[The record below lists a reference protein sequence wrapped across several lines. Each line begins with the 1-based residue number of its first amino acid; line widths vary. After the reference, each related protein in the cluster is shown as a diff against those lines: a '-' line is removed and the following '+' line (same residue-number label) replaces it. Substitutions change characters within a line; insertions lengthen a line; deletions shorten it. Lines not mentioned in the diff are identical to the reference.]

1 MNKLLPSVKSLIT
14 LAALLCFLFQA
25 SAASAQKVSL
35 SVRNA
40 TVKAA
45 IERLQKDYGYS
56 FVIKTK
62 DADVNKKI
70 TLDVKNEEIGAVVG
84 KMFAGQN
91 VVSSVEGKMIAIM
104 SAPAKRD
111 AAARA
116 SANAVVKGVV
126 KDSAGNPI
134 TGATVIVD
142 GTTIGATTDLDGSFS
157 VRIGARTDVRLIVS
171 YLGLKTREVA
181 VDDPARF
188 YEVRLEN
195 DNMALDEVVVV
206 GYGTQRRSLVTNA
219 ISQFKPTEENM
230 RSVMSP
236 SELLQGRIAGVSIST
251 SSGNLGSAEKM
262 SIRGSSSLSASN
274 EPLYVIDGI
283 PLSNNSASLYS
294 FGENMSSLATLNL
307 TDIESIEVLKD
318 AASAGIYGARASNGV
333 ILITTK
339 KGSMARGPQ
348 VTFEAQAAWTSPAV
362 RFDLMDGGD
371 YLRTMRTMLNEY
383 PSTYAYGSGILT
395 GANSAGIGNG
405 DNSVWTPKFVDTPA
419 DVPAGWKV
427 MVDPIDHSKLIAYQ
441 DNDQQKQWFDDSYW
455 MNYYV
460 GVNGGNDKVQYAAS
474 AGYTKDGGI
483 GINTDFSRFTFHGN
497 TSFKILRNLKATT
510 VFDYSET
517 KGNTLPS
524 SGIATYWTTVGR
536 GMFMPATHR
545 DYLDDGTPAQGT
557 NNTTISAAWFD
568 RYYTSNYTARRMT
581 ANFNLEW
588 EIVDGLRAVMQV
600 ANHNYYRIDN
610 QRLAGNAI
618 SNQRRTYEKWGQTNR
633 FSTQGYL
640 NYRKTFAQDHTIEGT
655 VGFDYMKNT
664 VNGLSL
670 TVTGADSDKVPTLAA
685 GTDATGWADTNTN
698 EALSSYF
705 GRLNYDYKKK
715 YLFMFTF
722 RADGSSK
729 FAEGNRWGYFPAA
742 SAGWVVSEE
751 KFWNV
756 RNFNS
761 FKIRASYGL
770 TGNNYIGLYDAYGG
784 FGATSIYNGASA
796 ILPTALPNMRLKW
809 ETTHQLDIGVDMG
822 FFNDRIRLMADYYNK
837 KTTDLL
843 FSVTLPD
850 TSGYGSARQNVGSV
864 RFYGAEVELS
874 TVNIQSKNFTW
885 TTDFTYSFNMN
896 KVLSLPDEYKYKDVD
911 GKDAWR
917 IGGYTMSETGFRF
930 GGTAVGERM
939 GRIYGYKTA
948 YIIETEAQ
956 ADAALYDVNSHGIR
970 RSDGRSIAGRKD
982 IGDYEWLNRAGS
994 ARTAD
999 GSEQI
1004 NDEDMF
1010 LLGYVTPHSTG
1021 GMNNTFKYRNLSL
1034 SVYVDYA
1041 LGHSVYNYM
1050 YTRGLQTS
1058 MGNCNWNLIYDANDC
1073 WQKPGDN
1080 TKLAR
1085 LSANDADGGNKN
1097 YSRISD
1103 INVQKGDYLCLRDVT
1118 LSYSFPKR
1126 WIGKLGLGN
1135 LTVSVSGNTLVYW
1148 TKVKGVSPESA
1159 VASSGSS
1166 TGMYSVVNTS
1176 SADYNIYPPT
1186 RKVMFSLKATF

>member
-1 MNKLLPSVKSLIT
+1 
-14 LAALLCFLFQA
+14 
-25 SAASAQKVSL
+25 
-35 SVRNA
+35 
-40 TVKAA
+40 
-45 IERLQKDYGYS
+45 
-56 FVIKTK
+56 
-62 DADVNKKI
+62 
-70 TLDVKNEEIGAVVG
+70 
-84 KMFAGQN
+84 
-91 VVSSVEGKMIAIM
+91 
-104 SAPAKRD
+104 
-111 AAARA
+111 
-116 SANAVVKGVV
+116 
-126 KDSAGNPI
+126 
-134 TGATVIVD
+134 
-142 GTTIGATTDLDGSFS
+142 
-157 VRIGARTDVRLIVS
+157 
-171 YLGLKTREVA
+171 
-181 VDDPARF
+181 
-188 YEVRLEN
+188 
-195 DNMALDEVVVV
+195 
-206 GYGTQRRSLVTNA
+206 
-219 ISQFKPTEENM
+219 
-230 RSVMSP
+230 
-236 SELLQGRIAGVSIST
+236 
-251 SSGNLGSAEKM
+251 
-262 SIRGSSSLSASN
+262 
-274 EPLYVIDGI
+274 
-283 PLSNNSASLYS
+283 
-294 FGENMSSLATLNL
+294 
-307 TDIESIEVLKD
+307 
-318 AASAGIYGARASNGV
+318 
-333 ILITTK
+333 
-339 KGSMARGPQ
+339 
-348 VTFEAQAAWTSPAV
+348 
-362 RFDLMDGGD
+362 
-371 YLRTMRTMLNEY
+371 
-383 PSTYAYGSGILT
+383 
-395 GANSAGIGNG
+395 
-405 DNSVWTPKFVDTPA
+405 
-419 DVPAGWKV
+419 
-427 MVDPIDHSKLIAYQ
+427 
-441 DNDQQKQWFDDSYW
+441 
-455 MNYYV
+455 
-460 GVNGGNDKVQYAAS
+460 
-474 AGYTKDGGI
+474 
-483 GINTDFSRFTFHGN
+483 
-497 TSFKILRNLKATT
+497 
-510 VFDYSET
+510 
-517 KGNTLPS
+517 
-524 SGIATYWTTVGR
+524 
-536 GMFMPATHR
+536 
-545 DYLDDGTPAQGT
+545 
-557 NNTTISAAWFD
+557 
-568 RYYTSNYTARRMT
+568 MT

-822 FFNDRIRLMADYYNK
+822 FFNDRIRLIGR
-837 KTTDLL
+837 LL
-843 FSVTLPD
+843 QQEDHRPALQRHAARYVGLRLGPAERRFSTLL
-850 TSGYGSARQNVGSV
+850 R
-864 RFYGAEVELS
+864 R
-874 TVNIQSKNFTW
+874 
-885 TTDFTYSFNMN
+885 
-896 KVLSLPDEYKYKDVD
+896 
-911 GKDAWR
+911 R
-917 IGGYTMSETGFRF
+917 
-930 GGTAVGERM
+930 GGTLDGEHPEQELHLDDRLHLLVQHEQGVVAPRRVQVQGRRRQGCMAYRRVHDVGDGIPFRRH
-939 GRIYGYKTA
+939 GRRRIAWGASTA
-948 YIIETEAQ
+948 TRPTYIIETEA
-956 ADAALYDVNSHGIR
+956 AGRRGASTTSMSHGHPPFATD
-970 RSDGRSIAGRKD
+970 RSDRRAARTSATTNGC
-982 IGDYEWLNRAGS
+982 NRAGS
-994 ARTAD
+994 ARD
-999 GSEQI
+999 GGRQRAASTTRTCS
-1004 NDEDMF
+1004 M
-1010 LLGYVTPHSTG
+1010 LGYVDAPLHRRYEQYLQVTGTSRCRSTSTMRWG
-1021 GMNNTFKYRNLSL
+1021 TRSTTTCIRAACRTSIGQLQ
-1034 SVYVDYA
+1034 
-1041 LGHSVYNYM
+1041 LGI
-1050 YTRGLQTS
+1050 
-1058 MGNCNWNLIYDANDC
+1058 LIYDANDC

>member
-1 MNKLLPSVKSLIT
+1 MSYSVKRSRCKQFFRVMRITTLLLFVFIFCMHAENSSSQNVNVTIKRSNTELENVLNDIEKQTDYLFIYNKFVNVDRKVSVNLKKASLEEVLANLFAGTDVKYSVDGSYILLSAGGTTTTIPLSAQQGKTVSGVITDINGEPIIGANVVEKGSESVGTVTDVDGKFTLALDKPTATLVVSYIGYLTKEVPVGSQSVLKIILSEDTQNLEEVVVIGYGSVKKSDLTGAVGSIQVDKVQGISVKS
-14 LAALLCFLFQA
+14 
-25 SAASAQKVSL
+25 
-35 SVRNA
+35 
-40 TVKAA
+40 
-45 IERLQKDYGYS
+45 
-56 FVIKTK
+56 
-62 DADVNKKI
+62 
-70 TLDVKNEEIGAVVG
+70 
-84 KMFAGQN
+84 
-91 VVSSVEGKMIAIM
+91 
-104 SAPAKRD
+104 
-111 AAARA
+111 
-116 SANAVVKGVV
+116 
-126 KDSAGNPI
+126 
-134 TGATVIVD
+134 VD
-142 GTTIGATTDLDGSFS
+142 Q
-157 VRIGARTDVRLIVS
+157 
-171 YLGLKTREVA
+171 
-181 VDDPARF
+181 
-188 YEVRLEN
+188 
-195 DNMALDEVVVV
+195 M
-206 GYGTQRRSLVTNA
+206 
-219 ISQFKPTEENM
+219 
-230 RSVMSP
+230 
-236 SELLQGRIAGVSIST
+236 LQGRTSGLYMVQNSGMPGASSTVRIRGGNSIS
-251 SSGNLGSAEKM
+251 GG
-262 SIRGSSSLSASN
+262 N
-274 EPLYVIDGI
+274 EPLYIIDGMPVYPSADASQTALSPLNSI
-283 PLSNNSASLYS
+283 PTS
-294 FGENMSSLATLNL
+294 
-307 TDIESIEVLKD
+307 DIESIEVLKD
-318 AASAGIYGARASNGV
+318 ASSTAIYGSRGANGV
-333 ILITTK
+333 IIVTTK
-339 KGSMARGPQ
+339 KGKSGKTSVAFDAYWGIQNIYKKYDLLDSRS
-348 VTFEAQAAWTSPAV
+348 FERLANEALVNSGGAAIYDES
-362 RFDLMDGGD
+362 L
-371 YLRTMRTMLNEY
+371 
-383 PSTYAYGSGILT
+383 
-395 GANSAGIGNG
+395 
-405 DNSVWTPKFVDTPA
+405 TPA
-419 DVPAGWKV
+419 TTDWQDLTSNKNA
-427 MVDPIDHSKLIAYQ
+427 LTQNYQ
-441 DNDQQKQWFDDSYW
+441 LTVS
-455 MNYYV
+455 
-460 GVNGGNDKVQYAAS
+460 GGNDK
-474 AGYTKDGGI
+474 T
-483 GINTDFSRFTFHGN
+483 TFL
-497 TSFKILRNLKATT
+497 TSFNYFDQEGVIKASEMKKYAFRANIDHKISSTINL
-510 VFDYSET
+510 
-517 KGNTLPS
+517 
-524 SGIATYWTTVGR
+524 
-536 GMFMPATHR
+536 
-545 DYLDDGTPAQGT
+545 
-557 NNTTISAAWFD
+557 
-568 RYYTSNYTARRMT
+568 
-581 ANFNLEW
+581 
-588 EIVDGLRAVMQV
+588 
-600 ANHNYYRIDN
+600 
-610 QRLAGNAI
+610 
-618 SNQRRTYEKWGQTNR
+618 
-633 FSTQGYL
+633 
-640 NYRKTFAQDHTIEGT
+640 
-655 VGFDYMKNT
+655 
-664 VNGLSL
+664 GLSL
-670 TVTGADSDKVPTLAA
+670 TMTKVDNNRVGNSVLQSRLTTPPNLPVMQDDGSYTFSDNNGVITFDNPVGVINEKVDWHTSFRSLNNAFVEWNIIK
-685 GTDATGWADTNTN
+685 GLKFKSSFGIDIDYATNKSYNPRSVYSGSQKSGEAKKVSNNTYTWINENILTYTNTWGVHSFTGMVGYTQQQSTYDGFN
-698 EALSSYF
+698 AGSYGFLNDNLQMNNLGSGTTYTAPGSEVKKWALNSYLA
-705 GRLNYDYKKK
+705 RVNYTVNNK
-715 YLFMFTF
+715 YLLTASI
-722 RADGSSK
+722 RADGSSR
-729 FAEGNRWGYFPAA
+729 FGSDNRWGYFPAA

-896 KVLSLPDEYKYKDVD
+896 KVLSLPDEYRYKDVD

-1103 INVQKGDYLCLRDVT
+1103 ISVQKGDYLCLRDVT

-1159 VASSGSS
+1159 VAASGSS

-1176 SADYNIYPPT
+1176 SADYSIYPPT

>member
-1 MNKLLPSVKSLIT
+1 MKRVLTTLLKSVCII
-14 LAALLCFLFQA
+14 ALVLCGMDAQA
-25 SAASAQKVSL
+25 QGNLV
-35 SVRNA
+35 
-40 TVKAA
+40 T
-45 IERLQKDYGYS
+45 
-56 FVIKTK
+56 
-62 DADVNKKI
+62 
-70 TLDVKNEEIGAVVG
+70 GAV
-84 KMFAGQN
+84 
-91 VVSSVEGKMIAIM
+91 
-104 SAPAKRD
+104 RD
-111 AAARA
+111 A
-116 SANAVVKGVV
+116 KGEPV
-126 KDSAGNPI
+126 I
-134 TGATVIVD
+134 GATVIVK
-142 GTTIGATTDLDGSFS
+142 GTATGATSGADGRYSIQAGPDATLEFSFIGYKKQEVPVGTRS
-157 VRIGARTDVRLIVS
+157 VIDVVLEEDA
-171 YLGLKTREVA
+171 LM
-181 VDDPARF
+181 VDD
-188 YEVRLEN
+188 
-195 DNMALDEVVVV
+195 VVVI
-206 GYGTQRRSLVTNA
+206 GYGTQSRRTITAAVSKVDGEKLAGAPVNSIGDA
-219 ISQFKPTEENM
+219 LK
-230 RSVMSP
+230 
-236 SELLQGRIAGVSIST
+236 GRVGGVRV
-251 SSGNLGSAEKM
+251 SSADNQPGSDPVFL
-262 SIRGSSSLSASN
+262 IRGGSSINQSN
-274 EPLYVIDGI
+274 APIIIIDGV
-283 PLSNNSASLYS
+283 NREMT
-294 FGENMSSLATLNL
+294 GLNPN
-307 TDIESIEVLKD
+307 DIESIEVLKD

-362 RFDLMDGGD
+362 RFDLMNGGD

-837 KTTDLL
+837 KTTDMLML
-843 FSVTLPD
+843 VPESYAVTGEGQRWD
-850 TSGYGSARQNVGSV
+850 NIGAMVNRGVEINVSGDVLR
-864 RFYGAEVELS
+864 
-874 TVNIQSKNFTW
+874 SKHFTW
-885 TTDFTYSFNMN
+885 NLNANVSYNRNKLTELYGGVTEYVNSTTGLKYQVGHEVGEYFFNRFAGVNPANGDALWYTKEGEITTEYREEDKVMTGKSFNAPWMGGFGTT
-896 KVLSLPDEYKYKDVD
+896 L
-911 GKDAWR
+911 AWK
-917 IGGYTMSETGFRF
+917 G
-930 GGTAVGERM
+930 
-939 GRIYGYKTA
+939 
-948 YIIETEAQ
+948 
-956 ADAALYDVNSHGIR
+956 
-970 RSDGRSIAGRKD
+970 
-982 IGDYEWLNRAGS
+982 
-994 ARTAD
+994 
-999 GSEQI
+999 
-1004 NDEDMF
+1004 
-1010 LLGYVTPHSTG
+1010 
-1021 GMNNTFKYRNLSL
+1021 LSL
-1034 SVYVDYA
+1034 SAQFSWMADRWVFNNDRYFEENNGNYS
-1041 LGHSVYNYM
+1041 GYNQSK
-1050 YTRGLQTS
+1050 RL
-1058 MGNCNWNLIYDANDC
+1058 LYDR
-1073 WQKPGDN
+1073 WKQPGDVTDIPRYGVVAQQDDRFLEN
-1080 TKLAR
+1080 SSFMR
-1085 LSANDADGGNKN
+1085 LKN
-1097 YSRISD
+1097 
-1103 INVQKGDYLCLRDVT
+1103 LT
-1118 LSYSFPKR
+1118 LSYSFPKALLQKTR
-1126 WIGKLGLGN
+1126 FL
-1135 LTVSVSGNTLVYW
+1135 
-1148 TKVKGVSPESA
+1148 SA
-1159 VASSGSS
+1159 VRIYLQGQNLLTFTDF
-1166 TGMYSVVNTS
+1166 TGLDPEYAGNV
-1176 SADYNIYPPT
+1176 YLGQYPAT
-1186 RKVMFSLKATF
+1186 RQYTLGIDITF

>member
-1 MNKLLPSVKSLIT
+1 MKRVLTTLLKSVCII
-14 LAALLCFLFQA
+14 ALVLCGMDAQA
-25 SAASAQKVSL
+25 QGNLV
-35 SVRNA
+35 
-40 TVKAA
+40 T
-45 IERLQKDYGYS
+45 
-56 FVIKTK
+56 
-62 DADVNKKI
+62 
-70 TLDVKNEEIGAVVG
+70 GAV
-84 KMFAGQN
+84 
-91 VVSSVEGKMIAIM
+91 
-104 SAPAKRD
+104 RD
-111 AAARA
+111 A
-116 SANAVVKGVV
+116 KGEPV
-126 KDSAGNPI
+126 I
-134 TGATVIVD
+134 GATVIVK
-142 GTTIGATTDLDGSFS
+142 GTATGATSGADGRYSIQAGPDATLEFSFIGYKKQEVPVGTRS
-157 VRIGARTDVRLIVS
+157 VIDVRLEEDA
-171 YLGLKTREVA
+171 LM
-181 VDDPARF
+181 VDD
-188 YEVRLEN
+188 
-195 DNMALDEVVVV
+195 VVVI
-206 GYGTQRRSLVTNA
+206 GYGTQSRRTITAAVSKVDGEKLAGAPVNSIGDA
-219 ISQFKPTEENM
+219 LK
-230 RSVMSP
+230 
-236 SELLQGRIAGVSIST
+236 GRVGGVRV
-251 SSGNLGSAEKM
+251 SSADNQPGSDPVFL
-262 SIRGSSSLSASN
+262 IRGGSSINQSN
-274 EPLYVIDGI
+274 APIIIIDGV
-283 PLSNNSASLYS
+283 NREMT
-294 FGENMSSLATLNL
+294 GLNPN
-307 TDIESIEVLKD
+307 DIESIEVLKD

-885 TTDFTYSFNMN
+885 TTDFTYSFNAN
-896 KVLSLPDEYKYKDVD
+896 KVLSLPDEYYYKDID

-917 IGGYTMSETGFRF
+917 IGGYTMTESGYRF
-930 GGTAVGERM
+930 GGTAVGEPL
-939 GRIYGYKTA
+939 GRIYGYKIA
-948 YIIETEAQ
+948 GIIQSQAE
-956 ADAALYDVNSHGIR
+956 ADAALYDSQSHGYR
-970 RSDGRSIAGRKD
+970 RSDGFSENTDSKYKGRKD
-982 IGDYEWLNRAGS
+982 IGDYEWCNREGS
-994 ARTAD
+994 ARLAD
-999 GSEQI
+999 GREQI
-1004 NDEDMF
+1004 SSEDMF
-1010 LLGYVTPHSTG
+1010 YLGSVIPHSVG
-1021 GMNNTFKYRNLSL
+1021 GINNTFKYKNLSL
-1034 SVYVDYA
+1034 SVYLDYA
-1041 LGHSVYNYM
+1041 LGHSIYNYFKS
-1050 YTRGLQTS
+1050 RVFQNG
-1058 MGNCNWNLIYDANDC
+1058 MGSNNANLDKMVYDCWRYPGDTEAKYARFYAND
-1073 WQKPGDN
+1073 PDY
-1080 TKLAR
+1080 
-1085 LSANDADGGNKN
+1085 GNRN
-1097 YSRISD
+1097 FSRISNF
-1103 INVQKGDYLCLRDVT
+1103 NVEKADYLCIRDVT
-1118 LSYSFPKR
+1118 LAYDLPVR
-1126 WIGKLGLGN
+1126 WIKKLGMKK
-1135 LTVSVSGNTLVYW
+1135 LTVSVTGNTLYYF
-1148 TKVKGVSPESA
+1148 TKVSGSISPESGA
-1159 VASSGSS
+1159 GADGNLYKSTS
-1166 TGMYSVVNTS
+1166 TGDATG
-1176 SADYNIYPPT
+1176 NIAPNA
-1186 RKVMFSLKATF
+1186 RKVLFSLKCVF

>member
-1 MNKLLPSVKSLIT
+1 MKRVLTTLLKSVCII
-14 LAALLCFLFQA
+14 ALVLCGMDAQA
-25 SAASAQKVSL
+25 QGNLV
-35 SVRNA
+35 
-40 TVKAA
+40 T
-45 IERLQKDYGYS
+45 
-56 FVIKTK
+56 
-62 DADVNKKI
+62 
-70 TLDVKNEEIGAVVG
+70 GAV
-84 KMFAGQN
+84 
-91 VVSSVEGKMIAIM
+91 
-104 SAPAKRD
+104 RD
-111 AAARA
+111 A
-116 SANAVVKGVV
+116 KGEPV
-126 KDSAGNPI
+126 I
-134 TGATVIVD
+134 GATVIVK
-142 GTTIGATTDLDGSFS
+142 GTATGATSGADGRYSIQAGPDATLEFSFIGYKKQEVPVGTRS
-157 VRIGARTDVRLIVS
+157 VIDVRLEEDA
-171 YLGLKTREVA
+171 LM
-181 VDDPARF
+181 VDD
-188 YEVRLEN
+188 
-195 DNMALDEVVVV
+195 VVVI
-206 GYGTQRRSLVTNA
+206 GYGTQSRRTITAAVSKVDGEKLAGAPVNSIGDA
-219 ISQFKPTEENM
+219 LK
-230 RSVMSP
+230 
-236 SELLQGRIAGVSIST
+236 GRVGGVRV
-251 SSGNLGSAEKM
+251 SSADNQPGSDPVFL
-262 SIRGSSSLSASN
+262 IRGGSSINQSN
-274 EPLYVIDGI
+274 APIIIIDGV
-283 PLSNNSASLYS
+283 NREMT
-294 FGENMSSLATLNL
+294 GLNPN
-307 TDIESIEVLKD
+307 DIESIEVLKD

-474 AGYTKDGGI
+474 A
-483 GINTDFSRFTFHGN
+483 
-497 TSFKILRNLKATT
+497 

-1166 TGMYSVVNTS
+1166 TGMYSAVNTS